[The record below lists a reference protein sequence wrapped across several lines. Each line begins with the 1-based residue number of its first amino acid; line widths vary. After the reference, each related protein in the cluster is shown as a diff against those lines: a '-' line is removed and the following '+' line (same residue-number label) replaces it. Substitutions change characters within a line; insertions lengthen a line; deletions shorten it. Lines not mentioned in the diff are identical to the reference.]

1 MPPPFKVSP
10 VNRGRF
16 RLIAFDEGGVNGA
29 PDNLRLVCRV
39 EGGGKLAIWGKTDSR
54 RSIDAVLAAG
64 VPCTVECEWR
74 EPNPIQAERFGHTH
88 WVREDLDL
96 KVVD

>member
-1 MPPPFKVSP
+1 MDKDK
-10 VNRGRF
+10 F
-16 RLIAFDEGGVNGA
+16 RLISFDEEPPVQGTPA
-29 PDNLRLVCRV
+29 NLRLVCRLQ
-39 EGGGKLAIWGKTDSR
+39 GGGKLAIWGKAGSR

-74 EPNPIQAERFGHTH
+74 EPNPIQAEKFGHTQ

-96 KVVD
+96 KVIA